1 MVVSDLRR
9 HQACMRRRREQCCA
23 EAAHFEQ
30 PEDLRGPG
38 VGLKLAACKSHGAI
52 GIEGQDGLIREAP
65 GIFQGFLVEGL
76 LVALHHD
83 LKGDA
88 PHLSILLE
96 AIVLPAKQ
104 SSVKRPGSPWAP
116 RQTYNMSARLIVRS
130 LQLSRHYL
138 YRLLYFAC
146 QQAVAAQRMRGPER
160 IRLRR
165 NAVHGVHE

>member
-9 HQACMRRRREQCCA
+9 HQACMRRRREQGCA
-23 EAAHFEQ
+23 AAAHFEQ

-38 VGLKLAACKSHGAI
+38 VGLKLAACESHGAI

-116 RQTYNMSARLIVRS
+116 SQMYNMSARLPTIVTP
-130 LQLSRHYL
+130 
-138 YRLLYFAC
+138 LLVPPALLC
-146 QQAVAAQRMRGPER
+146 MSAGCGSTAHEGTQAHQAQ
-160 IRLRR
+160 
-165 NAVHGVHE
+165 AQCCAWCT